1 MLSSVRSVKQLDLA
15 LGPHPV
21 KQYTFL
27 AMHTQPP
34 ARLAVILKRELD
46 AEDAFI
52 TEDTDLPAS
61 DTAIMWPLST
71 DRTLVVTF
79 ASPPADVPDK
89 HARLAA
95 LSESFADLFAEALRE
110 VPKARPEPAITLK
123 SELDALA
130 GRAHADIALIIDAK
144 SPVVWGAS
152 EAATNADDQP
162 IDPVIFDAFAHAKE
176 LGISWRQL
184 LAQPPTLRNDKKE
197 AKLAADAARL
207 LHLVPPVDEL
217 AGLSAPEKEILN
229 ARLLLGRNVIGRLR
243 ANPILPE
250 LHRGD
255 HLHEAIRE
263 DSLGYI
269 ARSFAT
275 IYVLILVFPGH
286 FDELGAE
293 RAMSRALPTIE
304 KLVVSLPPDDTP
316 NTRQG
321 AVVALRPRRR

>member
-1 MLSSVRSVKQLDLA
+1 MRIQ
-15 LGPHPV
+15 
-21 KQYTFL
+21 T
-27 AMHTQPP
+27 P
-34 ARLAVILKRELD
+34 ARLAAILKRELD

-52 TEDTDLPAS
+52 TENTDLPAS
-61 DTAIMWPLST
+61 DTSITWPLSN
-71 DRTLVVTF
+71 DRILVVTF
-79 ASPPADVPDK
+79 ATPPSDVPDK

-95 LSESFADLFAEALRE
+95 LSESFADLFTEAWRE
-110 VPKARPEPAITLK
+110 IPKARPEPAITLK

-130 GRAHADIALIIDAK
+130 GRAHADIAFVIDAK
-144 SPVVWGAS
+144 SPIVWGAS

-162 IDPVIFDAFAHAKE
+162 IDSAIFDAFAHANE

-184 LAQPPTLRNDKKE
+184 LARPPISRNDKKDS
-197 AKLAADAARL
+197 KLAADAPRL

-217 AGLSAPEKEILN
+217 AGLSAPEKDVLHS
-229 ARLLLGRNVIGRLR
+229 RLMLGRNAITRLR
-243 ANPILPE
+243 ANPILPQ

-255 HLHEAIRE
+255 HLHEAVRE
-263 DSLGYI
+263 DSFGYI

-275 IYVLILVFPGH
+275 IYVLVLVFPGP